1 MKVVRWIAAA
11 ALTLISLMDV
21 GSALGGG
28 GDSAAVRVLA
38 PLLGLLGLAAVYG
51 MLRWRAWGAAAALA
65 ASAVNAVSALIAMA
79 VSSAGGAGRAGSQ
92 PDRAPADRRRRP
104 HQPTQ
109 PAARPGQLTRT
120 PEPRSILHPQG
131 VVMFRIRL
139 AAICATAAIAVT
151 ACSSSPAPHPSSG
164 PAASSAAHPSAAAT
178 TRQTALACAGLVPFD
193 QSVLTYPGGG
203 SGGTPSAAQLRSWA
217 ATTAPRLQMLAANVP
232 VSLDPDAATVHAML
246 TTISNGTPVDPTRAQ
261 YAALTSF
268 DHWGHAACG
277 FTRLDITNT
286 ATGLTGV
293 PPALPA
299 GTA

>member
-1 MKVVRWIAAA
+1 
-11 ALTLISLMDV
+11 
-21 GSALGGG
+21 
-28 GDSAAVRVLA
+28 
-38 PLLGLLGLAAVYG
+38 
-51 MLRWRAWGAAAALA
+51 
-65 ASAVNAVSALIAMA
+65 
-79 VSSAGGAGRAGSQ
+79 
-92 PDRAPADRRRRP
+92 
-104 HQPTQ
+104 
-109 PAARPGQLTRT
+109 
-120 PEPRSILHPQG
+120 
-131 VVMFRIRL
+131 MFRIRL

-164 PAASSAAHPSAAAT
+164 PAASGATHPSAAAT

-268 DHWGHAACG
+268 DQWGHAACG

-299 GTA
+299 GTVSVSFTNRAPAAKAGFILLVGRVRPGAHYTLAAIRANKVGLTTIADIIVAAQPDGDRPAYATVRLTPGDYVVTSPLGSPPNFSGIAASEFHVR